1 MDDLSTTSS
10 RHFRDRLAAMLP
22 TPSAG
27 LKGPGP
33 GLFTYCAFAHER
45 LADVRLPHPAVGVVL
60 DGRKEI
66 WLGDQGTIC
75 PAGSAF
81 VIPADTAMTVFN
93 VPGEAHGLYRS
104 LVIELADVTPPEGG
118 AGTADTMRLTMTG
131 PLRASLLHAAQAL
144 AQGLA
149 APAVRNARLA
159 ELVALIAHDPAGGWL
174 GRAST
179 SERLRRLLAS
189 APGEDWTVSAAA
201 EKLAMAGS
209 TLRRRLATEGTSFRE
224 ILRAVRLDAADR
236 TLAARG
242 SSAEAAAAVGLSSR
256 GHFARAYRD
265 RFGLGPSER
274 RRMQSGNDLRTVRAD

>member
-1 MDDLSTTSS
+1 
-10 RHFRDRLAAMLP
+10 MLP

-45 LADVRLPHPAVGVVL
+45 LAEVRLPQPAVGVVL

-66 WLGDQGTIC
+66 WLGDQGTVC

-93 VPGEAHGLYRS
+93 VPGEVHGLYRS
-104 LVIELADVTPPEGG
+104 LVIELADITPPEGG
-118 AGTADTMRLTMTG
+118 ASTADTMRLTMTE

-144 AQGLA
+144 AQGPA
-149 APAVRNARLA
+149 APAVRNARLT

-174 GRAST
+174 GRASV

-189 APGEDWTVSAAA
+189 ASGGGLDSQCGGREAYHGRLDIAAPARDRGNIVSRDPARGATGRRGPHPCRPGQQRASRCC
-201 EKLAMAGS
+201 G
-209 TLRRRLATEGTSFRE
+209 
-224 ILRAVRLDAADR
+224 RAVITRAFRA
-236 TLAARG
+236 
-242 SSAEAAAAVGLSSR
+242 SLSR
-256 GHFARAYRD
+256 QIRA
-265 RFGLGPSER
+265 G
-274 RRMQSGNDLRTVRAD
+274 AI